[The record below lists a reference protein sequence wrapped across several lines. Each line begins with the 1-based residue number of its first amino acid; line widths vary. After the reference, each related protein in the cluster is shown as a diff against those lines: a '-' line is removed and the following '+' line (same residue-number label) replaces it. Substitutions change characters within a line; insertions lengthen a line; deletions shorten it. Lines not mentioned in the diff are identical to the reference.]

1 MAKTYE
7 QKLAEKRVKADAKK
21 AEKMWNELH
30 TIGIDRIIVD
40 MGYERTNSLYTF
52 KKVFY
57 GGMKVFEL
65 TLDVYDLL
73 VSGNADA
80 KIKAIAKE
88 RKF

>member
-30 TIGIDRIIVD
+30 TIGIDRIVVD

-57 GGMKVFEL
+57 GGMQVFEL

>member
-21 AEKMWNELH
+21 AEKMWNELN
-30 TIGIDRIIVD
+30 IGIDRIIID

-57 GGMKVFEL
+57 GGMQVFEL
-65 TLDVYDLL
+65 TLDVFDLL